1 MDKDELEAQEIL
13 ANYNKDMKDIKIGD
27 NKNFTLYSNLGDGED
42 TVNEI
47 KKIKTNIIISSVL
60 LGILIIGYVVTSI
73 VKHEDPTM
81 IIIFGVVVLVFAA
94 IIGFYIYKEVKT
106 IKNLK
111 DDETEL
117 PVAHIISGRLVY
129 FDGTQEKQ
137 CLLYDIKKLTYTPNQ
152 KETSAGITIMTK
164 DGEFINFENI
174 KNYKE
179 FAEYIKNSGLDI
191 EIL

>member
-27 NKNFTLYSNLGDGED
+27 NKNFTLYSNLGDGEES
-42 TVNEI
+42 VNEI

-164 DGEFINFENI
+164 DDEFINFENI